1 MTSLKDRVAIVTG
14 ASGGFGRAI
23 ALKLAQS
30 EAAVALVDLRAPIET
45 ATMAGSSAIAF
56 AGDVSVD
63 ATRARLGEEIDRT
76 FGRADIVVNNAAVF
90 PRGSIDDVDFD
101 AWRRAFAV
109 NLDAHFHIAKH
120 FVPRMRKNGY
130 GRFIAISSNS
140 IGTPEQGL
148 SA

>member
-76 FGRADIVVNNAAVF
+76 FGRADIVVNNAVAFSAWFYRRRRFRCVASGL
-90 PRGSIDDVDFD
+90 RGQS
-101 AWRRAFAV
+101 
-109 NLDAHFHIAKH
+109 
-120 FVPRMRKNGY
+120 
-130 GRFIAISSNS
+130 
-140 IGTPEQGL
+140 
-148 SA
+148 